1 VNSPY
6 RWKTGRATNTPR
18 GPRQDRATYE
28 GMFKEL
34 KVNRGFQMPRADEGQ

>member
-6 RWKTGRATNTPR
+6 RWETGRATNTPR
-18 GPRQDRATYE
+18 GAKTAATYE